1 MVWGA
6 AGISPNV
13 VEEALTEMPMA
24 GGGEEGM
31 CESQLFSDR
40 GLVSVLLDAVDY
52 FKKGALYEI
61 AVEARTPA
69 LRALCVAI
77 LALIVMSPAPCRWPG
92 RS

>member
-1 MVWGA
+1 MKMKMA
-6 AGISPNV
+6 AMRYVNVGISPNV
-13 VEEALTEMPMA
+13 VEEALTEISMV

-61 AVEARTPA
+61 SVEARARSLFTC
-69 LRALCVAI
+69 RFLC
-77 LALIVMSPAPCRWPG
+77 
-92 RS
+92 